1 MNQES
6 NHSTHGHESHVHTV
20 LSNSV
25 EEIQTEWN
33 VSPATVKPKQDT
45 EISLS
50 IKSNGKNMISFSAV
64 HEKQMHILVISH
76 DLSIF
81 QHLHPNYDGEGK
93 FIVKTTFPKAG
104 KYKIFAEFL
113 PDGSAQQL
121 AKYDVKVEGEEQD
134 ETVNSDK
141 ELKKHVDQLMFEL
154 KFDDLTVKQP
164 VLMTFT
170 VTDSKGSKITDLEPY
185 LGTAGH
191 VVIVSE
197 KMDEFLHVHP
207 KDEAAKGPDVEYMT
221 TFPISG
227 KYKIWGQ
234 FKYLG
239 KLYTVPFVINVQ
251 VSK

>member
-1 MNQES
+1 MMNQET
-6 NHSTHGHESHVHTV
+6 NHGTHGHESHIQEVP
-20 LSNSV
+20 SNIV

-33 VSPATVKPKQDT
+33 VSPATIKPKQET

-50 IKSNGKNMISFSAV
+50 VKNNGKNIISFSTV

-93 FIVKTTFPKAG
+93 FSVKIIFPKSG
-104 KYKIFAEFL
+104 KYKIFADFL
-113 PDGSAQQL
+113 PEGSAQQL
-121 AKYDVKVEGEEQD
+121 AKYDLIVEGEEQY

-141 ELKKHVDQLMFEL
+141 ELKKQVDNLMFEL
-154 KFDDLTVKQP
+154 KFDDLAVKQH

-170 VTDSKGSKITDLEPY
+170 VTDSKGNKITDLEPY
-185 LGTAGH
+185 LGSAGH

-239 KLYTVPFVINVQ
+239 KLYTVPFVINVPG
-251 VSK
+251 K